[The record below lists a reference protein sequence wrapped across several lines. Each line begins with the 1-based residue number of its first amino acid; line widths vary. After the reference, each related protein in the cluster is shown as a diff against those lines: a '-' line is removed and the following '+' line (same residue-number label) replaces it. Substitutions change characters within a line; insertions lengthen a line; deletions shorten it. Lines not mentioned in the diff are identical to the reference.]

1 MTTNADEPQ
10 PRPRR
15 RAPAGAAVLRED
27 VTEAIRAAVFEELAA
42 VGYARMS
49 IEGIARRAGV
59 GKTAVYR
66 RWRSKLHLVLDL
78 VSAIAVQGLPAPD
91 TGSLEGDLRLLYEV
105 TSRALRHPVASQIL
119 PTSRPR
125 PPATPTSPRH
135 SGRRCGRART
145 GRPGRRHGGA
155 GAGRGPPGVDHALA
169 LDLISGPLLALGG
182 HPQPE
187 TPEGLP
193 ARPGPRH
200 DGGPQGAV
208 SGRGHA
214 CGWRRSQ
221 PCQAEVIMSSTV
233 WRAFQPSSVAARS
246 AEATTLAGSPGRRG
260 RPWAAGRGR

>member
-1 MTTNADEPQ
+1 MLGRMTTNADESQ

-78 VSAIAVQGLPAPD
+78 VSALAVQGLPAPD

-119 PTSRPR
+119 PDLQ
-125 PPATPTSPRH
+125 AEA
-135 SGRRCGRART
+135 ARNPDIAEALQKALREGQDGVAKGIVT
-145 GRPGRRHGGA
+145 A
-155 GAGRGPPGVDHALA
+155 AQERGEVRPGVDHDLA
-169 LDLISGPLLALGG
+169 LDLISGPLYWRSVIIRSPKLPKGYLAAL
-182 HPQPE
+182 
-187 TPEGLP
+187 T
-193 ARPGPRH
+193 R
-200 DGGPQGAV
+200 
-208 SGRGHA
+208 
-214 CGWRRSQ
+214 
-221 PCQAEVIMSSTV
+221 
-233 WRAFQPSSVAARS
+233 
-246 AEATTLAGSPGRRG
+246 ATT
-260 RPWAAGRGR
+260 AALKAL